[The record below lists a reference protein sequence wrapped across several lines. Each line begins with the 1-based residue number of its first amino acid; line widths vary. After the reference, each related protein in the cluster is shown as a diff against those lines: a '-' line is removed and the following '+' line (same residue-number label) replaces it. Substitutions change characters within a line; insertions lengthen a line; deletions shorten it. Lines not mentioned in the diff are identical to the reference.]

1 MEKKMTINVYS
12 VEIRRYF
19 DYEEED
25 IDKTDTLILGLFAG
39 ISAKE
44 EAEAIEESIALAEK
58 MHNVM
63 PHLNHVLVIKNS
75 NYKKPFYEL
84 KARINIS
91 KRKKVKRIR

>member
-1 MEKKMTINVYS
+1 MTINVYS
-12 VEIRRYF
+12 VEIRRFF

-25 IDKTDTLILGLFAG
+25 IDETSTLILGLFAG
-39 ISAKE
+39 ITAKE

-58 MHNVM
+58 IHNAM

-84 KARINIS
+84 KARINLS
-91 KRKKVKRIR
+91 NKKKAKRIR